1 MSFKAEVDAWI
12 AETEQRLVTVGRSAI
27 GDLVNEAQTSVG
39 KGGKMPV
46 DTGFLRASGL
56 SNLNSL
62 PAGPSQKQ
70 LTTPLSYPSPDDYT
84 TQGKVAVDLARMT
97 LNDTFYFGWTAQYAS
112 KIEVRYGFVEGAVQ
126 NWQSHV
132 TKRAEELMRRSGK

>member
-1 MSFKAEVDAWI
+1 MSFKAEVDKWVTEVESRLI
-12 AETEQRLVTVGRSAI
+12 AVNRSAI
-27 GDLVNEAQTSVG
+27 GDLINEAQTSVA

-84 TQGKVAVDLARMT
+84 TQGKVAVDLARLT
-97 LNDTFYFGWTAQYAS
+97 LNDIFYFGWTAEYANAQ
-112 KIEVRYGFVEGAVQ
+112 EVRNGFVSASIQ
-126 NWQSHV
+126 NWQSYV
-132 TKRAEELMRRSGK
+132 TKRADELMRRSGR

>member
-1 MSFKAEVDAWI
+1 MSFKAEVDKWV
-12 AETEQRLVTVGRSAI
+12 TEVESRLVAVTRSAV
-27 GDLVNEAQTSVG
+27 GDLINEAQTSTA

-46 DTGFLRASGL
+46 DTGFLRSSGL

-62 PAGPSQKQ
+62 PAGASQKQ

-84 TQGKVAVDLARMT
+84 TQGKVSVDLARLT
-97 LNDTFYFGWTAQYAS
+97 IKDTFYFGWTAEYANAM
-112 KIEVRYGFVEGAVQ
+112 EVKYGFVGSAVQ
-126 NWQSHV
+126 NWQSYV